1 MSVDQLTI
9 EAEVWD
15 RVIHSDHG
23 TVPPEVARFL
33 AGLAFEESD
42 LVEMH
47 QLATLHQEEALTSE
61 SLQRLQ
67 GYRRVGLVLDLLRSK
82 ARLSLKTGTH

>member
-1 MSVDQLTI
+1 MSVEQLTI

-15 RVIHSDHG
+15 RVIHSDRA
-23 TVPPEVARFL
+23 TVPPDAARFL
-33 AGLAFEESD
+33 AGLSFEKCD
-42 LVEMH
+42 MAEMH
-47 QLATLHQEEALTSE
+47 QLATLHQEGALTSDH
-61 SLQRLQ
+61 LQRLE

>member
-15 RVIHSDHG
+15 RVIHSDYG
-23 TVPPEVARFL
+23 TVPPDVARFL
-33 AGLAFEESD
+33 AGLSFEESD
-42 LVEMH
+42 LAEMH
-47 QLATLHQEEALTSE
+47 QLAVLHQEEALTSDD
-61 SLQRLQ
+61 LQRLE

-82 ARLSLKTGTH
+82 ARLSINSGPH